1 LMSAIGKRDDALA
14 SAAGF
19 VARRGPWINIRRLS
33 TSPFRAKLADRPHRR
48 ATQAMSGQVTCFA
61 ATVNY
66 VIARAG
72 LSWSR
77 CSILRFLNS
86 IAHHL
91 LKTEYILGSFRNLPC
106 FGESR
111 SDSPRNLKFQ
121 STTFAAIIGLGM
133 REKRPLMHRSG
144 QARNNNFPLNSYL
157 PASTFRSASA
167 LE

>member
-1 LMSAIGKRDDALA
+1 MSAIGKRDDALA
-14 SAAGF
+14 SAGGF

-33 TSPFRAKLADRPHRR
+33 TSPFRAKLADRP
-48 ATQAMSGQVTCFA
+48 
-61 ATVNY
+61 TVNY

-144 QARNNNFPLNSYL
+144 QARNNNFPSILICRL
-157 PASTFRSASA
+157 QPFRSASA

>member
-1 LMSAIGKRDDALA
+1 MHTTLFPYTTL
-14 SAAGF
+14 
-19 VARRGPWINIRRLS
+19 
-33 TSPFRAKLADRPHRR
+33 FRSDRPHRR

-86 IAHHL
+86 SAHHL

-121 STTFAAIIGLGM
+121 STTFVAIIGLGM

-157 PASTFRSASA
+157 PASTFRSAS
-167 LE
+167 LDYSRSL